1 MEHGTMNKSDQL
13 NEIANLY
20 NKTKDPKH
28 KDQWYKLVKEL
39 ADGIDYTNRRVVS
52 FSSRRKR
59 NVQGLNF
66 SKKSYVNLL

>member
-28 KDQWYKLVKEL
+28 KDQWYKLVKEF
-39 ADGIDYTNRRVVS
+39 ANGINN
-52 FSSRRKR
+52 SRRRTVSTDTSHKT
-59 NVQGLNF
+59 NPGWNSF
-66 SKKSYVNLL
+66 DK

>member
-28 KDQWYKLVKEL
+28 KDQWYKLVKEF
-39 ADGIDYTNRRVVS
+39 ANGINN
-52 FSSRRKR
+52 SRRRAVSIDTSHKTDSGW
-59 NVQGLNF
+59 NSF
-66 SKKSYVNLL
+66 DK

>member
-28 KDQWYKLVKEL
+28 KDQWYKLVKEF
-39 ADGIDYTNRRVVS
+39 ANGINN
-52 FSSRRKR
+52 SRRRIVSINTSNKR
-59 NVQGLNF
+59 NNGRYCDN
-66 SKKSYVNLL
+66 S